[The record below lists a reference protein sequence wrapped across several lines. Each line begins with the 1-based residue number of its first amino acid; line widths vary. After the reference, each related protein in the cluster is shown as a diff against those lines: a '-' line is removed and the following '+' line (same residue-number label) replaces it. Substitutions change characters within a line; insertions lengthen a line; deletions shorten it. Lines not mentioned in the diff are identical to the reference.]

1 MIRTLLTVLVL
12 SLLSTPV
19 FGEWKKVSMGV
30 DGTTNYV
37 DFERIRKHGGYVY
50 YWELKDII
58 LPNRRNTPNTIE
70 SISGK
75 TYIQG
80 DCKLFRFKNL
90 SASIHKEPMGGGTP
104 SISSNTPDKEWNYP
118 SPNSVDETL
127 LKSVCAYAK

>member
-19 FGEWKKVSMGV
+19 FGEWKWVDENVS
-30 DGTTNYV
+30 GTTFYV

-50 YWELKDII
+50 WWDLVDYLKPDKDGD
-58 LPNRRNTPNTIE
+58 L
-70 SISGK
+70 SSK
-75 TYIQG
+75 TYQQG
-80 DCKLFRFKNL
+80 DCKLFQLKYL
-90 SASIHKEPMGGGTP
+90 SDSYYKEPMGGGTP